1 MKDILRPIL
10 EFLVVLPGLLLGY
23 FPVKTYLKQS
33 SGRLAAWLFPLMACL
48 CIGSGLACY
57 RLHASTV
64 FALAGVALAA
74 ICLYTRTLTISL
86 WKSGTIALSVCAVFA
101 CVNSLSRA
109 VSAAIIRNLQLPPDE
124 PWLCL
129 GACVFYN
136 AVCWVIVLAAYYPAT
151 HAVRAMVEDDNF
163 AQTWYVFWF
172 LPLAFILLN
181 IFMIPRYQAT
191 LQTGRVLQG
200 YIVLSSALLVFMFC
214 FNAIFLLMATSLNR
228 NAKLQQ
234 ENQFLSMQQQR
245 YENLK
250 TAIEEAR
257 QARHDMRHQIQQIS
271 ALAEAGDLE
280 DLKSYLAKTV
290 SRIPN
295 LDMCF
300 CENRAA
306 DSVVGYYCAM
316 AKRDDIPFRAR
327 LDLPEALPVDEIDMC
342 MVLSNLLENALEAS
356 LRTAPG
362 RRQIEL
368 TAYLHADRILLIE
381 VENAFDGE
389 VNEKNGVFRSSKRRE
404 NGIGIQSVTHIA
416 EKNGGTSTFT
426 YQNGTFSAKVM
437 LCGC

>member
-1 MKDILRPIL
+1 MKDILRPVL
-10 EFLVVLPGLLLGY
+10 ELLVVLPGLLLGY
-23 FPVKTYLKQS
+23 FPVKAYLKQS
-33 SGRLAAWLFPLMACL
+33 PGRLAVWLIPLMACL
-48 CIGSGLACY
+48 CIGSGLVCY
-57 RLHASTV
+57 RLGASTL
-64 FALAGVALAA
+64 FPLAVVALAA
-74 ICLYTRTLTISL
+74 ACLYTRTLNISL

-109 VSAAIIRNLQLPPDE
+109 VSAVIIRNQQLPTDE

-136 AVCWVIVLAAYYPAT
+136 AVCWITVLAAYYPAT

-163 AQTWYVFWF
+163 AQTWYVFWV

-200 YIVLSSALLVFMFC
+200 YIVLSSALLVFMFS

-327 LDLPEALPVDEIDMC
+327 LDLPETLPIDEIDMC
-342 MVLSNLLENALEAS
+342 LVLSKIGRAS
-356 LRTAPG
+356 C
-362 RRQIEL
+362 
-368 TAYLHADRILLIE
+368 
-381 VENAFDGE
+381 
-389 VNEKNGVFRSSKRRE
+389 RE
-404 NGIGIQSVTHIA
+404 RV
-416 EKNGGTSTFT
+416 
-426 YQNGTFSAKVM
+426 
-437 LCGC
+437 